1 MNEDT
6 HDKEFREAQKRS
18 WPFPCYSPVQ
28 TKSPQ
33 SPLTAKSSTTPQKK
47 WWAIG
52 KNFRVFEH
60 FQGNFTAQASISGQ
74 FPDKLTAARKSLSLL
89 QSERT
94 RLRARIKRLD
104 EAEEEL
110 RVVVEEEKKAQKAK
124 A

>member
-1 MNEDT
+1 MAT
-6 HDKEFREAQKRS
+6 
-18 WPFPCYSPVQ
+18 WPFPSFPNH
-28 TKSPQ
+28 S
-33 SPLTAKSSTTPQKK
+33 SSTTSIAKPATPRKT

-74 FPDKLTAARKSLSLL
+74 FPDKLSAARKSLNLL